1 MNEIIT
7 RKEVARILNVSE
19 STVYR
24 WVCSGHLTPPF
35 ELGPNRIVWTRS
47 EILEWVEK
55 QKLNRIIPTQR

>member
-1 MNEIIT
+1 MGELIT

-24 WVCSGHLTPPF
+24 WVCSGHLISPF

-47 EILEWVEK
+47 EIMEWIEA
-55 QKLNRIIPTQR
+55 QKTRRILPRKA

>member
-47 EILEWVEK
+47 EILEWLENRK
-55 QKLNRIIPTQR
+55 SERIIPAKR